1 MKLLKEKKMKKTI
14 VGVCSF
20 MLGICLTAC
29 VVAHPY
35 EYEDHPPTSHTIQTQ
50 AGHVPV
56 VVYDHVYDYRQ
67 HSWVW
72 VNTHTDRVDCDSAA
86 WILQSAQNQG
96 LDVNYD
102 GYPNCPLR
110 VSYNVYHK
118 SKRVYLTYPAFHIH
132 WGILFNQHH
141 ASFHHHGTLRS
152 YHHSSHHIYHAP
164 IRLRKHNHKSYS
176 HYGHNQNRA
185 WKKKKWHSKKGRGGH
200 GTMHVSHHRTNRH
213 HYSGPGKKWSKK
225 KPQVRKKSR
234 RHHQKGTSSKRRGHR
249 RSH

>member
-1 MKLLKEKKMKKTI
+1 MKKTI
-14 VGVCSF
+14 ISVCSF
-20 MLGICLTAC
+20 MLGICLTSC
-29 VVAHPY
+29 VAAHPY
-35 EYEDHPPTSHTIQTQ
+35 VHDDHPPTPPRACSDHNDQSY
-50 AGHVPV
+50 VPV
-56 VVYDHVYDYRQ
+56 VVHDHVYDYRQ

-86 WILQSAQNQG
+86 RILQRAHDQG

-118 SKRVYLTYPAFHIH
+118 SSRVYLTYPAFHIH

-141 ASFHHHGTLRS
+141 VSFHHRGTLRP
-152 YHHSSHHIYHAP
+152 YHHGSRHIYHAP
-164 IRLRKHNHKSYS
+164 THLRKHNHKSYT
-176 HYGHNQNRA
+176 HHGHKQNQT
-185 WKKKKWHSKKGRGGH
+185 WKKKKWHSKTRHSNKSH
-200 GTMHVSHHRTNRH
+200 GTVRVSHHRTNRH

-234 RHHQKGTSSKRRGHR
+234 RDHQKGTSSKRRSHP
-249 RSH
+249 RSR